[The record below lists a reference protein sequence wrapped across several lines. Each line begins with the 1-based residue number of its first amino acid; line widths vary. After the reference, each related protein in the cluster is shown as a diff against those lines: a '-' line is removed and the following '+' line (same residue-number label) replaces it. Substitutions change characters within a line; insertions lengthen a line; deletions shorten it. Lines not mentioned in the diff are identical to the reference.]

1 MSEKNMTW
9 NDFMLKLVVDYCA
22 KRTLRTFRYQDFMSD
37 NRREIEEFRPSNRNA
52 AAKAR
57 QQLQFLRDDG
67 HLTFVDN
74 RGTYT
79 LRGHDI
85 LRGELP
91 DESALIEHIKSA
103 PPDKR
108 EYLVE
113 TYVRDVG
120 WAKLAKEKYGH
131 ACMMDSCGNTFRK
144 NDGSYYIEVHHIVPL
159 YKNGEDAIWNLSVL
173 CAHHHKM
180 AHYADNRTR
189 LRMQSELLKIAETA
203 SE

>member
-1 MSEKNMTW
+1 MNIENATW
-9 NDFMLKLVVDYCA
+9 KDFVLELVVDYCT
-22 KRTLRTFRYQDFMSD
+22 KRTMRTFHYKDFLKD
-37 NRREIEEFRPSNRNA
+37 NLTTIEAFRPANRNA
-52 AAKAR
+52 PAKVR
-57 QQLQFLRDDG
+57 QQLQFLRNEG
-67 HLTFVDN
+67 RLTFVDN

-79 LRGHDI
+79 LRGRDI
-85 LRGELP
+85 LEGELP
-91 DESALIEHIKSA
+91 NENALIEHIKSA

-131 ACMMDSCGNTFRK
+131 NCMMDGCGNTFRK
-144 NDGSYYIEVHHIVPL
+144 NDGSRYIEVHHIVPL
-159 YKNGEDAIWNLSVL
+159 HKNGEDAIWNLSVL

-189 LRMQSELLKIAETA
+189 LLIQSELLRIAESA
-203 SE
+203 CE